1 VAAGV
6 EPLVVWI
13 NGAVG
18 IGETL
23 AIRSDLGERAPMI
36 DAHRDV
42 IFLLRAG
49 KGLVRE
55 LVEDVWTE
63 RVPRT
68 LLDAGRA
75 ERGEAV

>member
-1 VAAGV
+1 
-6 EPLVVWI
+6 
-13 NGAVG
+13 
-18 IGETL
+18 
-23 AIRSDLGERAPMI
+23 MI
-36 DAHRDV
+36 DAHPDV

-49 KGLVRE
+49 KELVRE
-55 LVEDVWTE
+55 RVEDAWTE